1 MTSRRLTPE
10 EARAWARV
18 ARTVKPIGPETP
30 GLEDFTRALE
40 AGEPVR
46 PAATRKSSAGGLVRP
61 KPDRPPGQP
70 APPAHRR
77 GEKRVKRGR
86 LELAGTID
94 LHGHTQAS
102 AEAILAAFLKR
113 QRAEG
118 ARCVLVI
125 TGKGR
130 GGEGVLRRRFLD
142 WVRSPEA
149 GRHVSGYS
157 EAHRRHGGGGAFYL
171 FLRADSRRTGPAP

>member
-18 ARTVKPIGPETP
+18 ASTVKPIGPSTDS
-30 GLEDFTRALE
+30 LEDFAKALQE
-40 AGEPVR
+40 GEPIMPR
-46 PAATRKSSAGGLVRP
+46 RAGKPTGPGPRKSRKPSAPVS
-61 KPDRPPGQP
+61 KPPGLP
-70 APPAHRR
+70 ANRQ

-86 LELAGTID
+86 LELAGRID

-102 AEAILAAFLKR
+102 ADSVLTPFLQR
-113 QRAEG
+113 SRAEN

-142 WVRSPEA
+142 WVQSPAA
-149 GRHVSGYS
+149 GALVSGYS
-157 EAHRRHGGGGAFYL
+157 EAHARHGGSGAFYL
-171 FLRADSRRTGPAP
+171 FLRTSPTHTP

>member
-18 ARTVKPIGPETP
+18 ARTIKPIGPETAS
-30 GLEDFTRALE
+30 LDDFTRALE

-46 PAATRKSSAGGLVRP
+46 SARLRRSSASGLIPQAPESPAKQPAAPANRK
-61 KPDRPPGQP
+61 
-70 APPAHRR
+70 

-94 LHGHTQAS
+94 LHGHTQAT
-102 AEAILAAFLKR
+102 AEAILITFLKR
-113 QRAEG
+113 MRAEH

-142 WVRSPEA
+142 WVQSPEA
-149 GRHVSGYS
+149 GQFVSGYS
-157 EAHRRHGGGGAFYL
+157 EAHARHGGSGAFYL
-171 FLRADSRRTGPAP
+171 FLRAQQPSSR